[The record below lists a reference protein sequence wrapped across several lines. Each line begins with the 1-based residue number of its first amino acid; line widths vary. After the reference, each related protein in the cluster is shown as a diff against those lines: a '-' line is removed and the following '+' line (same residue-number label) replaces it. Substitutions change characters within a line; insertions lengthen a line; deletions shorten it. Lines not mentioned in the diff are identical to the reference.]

1 MKRLLFVSLL
11 LAAAAV
17 VHVTGC
23 KQGEGE
29 RCQVSD
35 DCTPPL
41 VCNKAKN
48 TCQGTS
54 GGDLDAPLP
63 VDAPIDMPM
72 PDAAIDAVPAG

>member
-11 LAAAAV
+11 LATAATFHIA
-17 VHVTGC
+17 GC

-29 RCQVSD
+29 RCQVD
-35 DCTPPL
+35 QDCTPPL

-63 VDAPIDMPM
+63 IDAPIDMPM